1 MHIEIIHSLNS
12 VSFIQALRQVIACSG
27 NIRLLYSDNGTN
39 FVGCANELKK
49 AYKEM
54 DNEMVQSFTQSL
66 GGDLDGGM
74 WVASHMGGIWE
85 RQIRSAH
92 AILSSLL
99 SAH

>member
-27 NIRLLYSDNGTN
+27 NVRLLYSDNGTN

>member
-12 VSFIQALRQVIACSG
+12 VSFIQALRQVIACRG

>member
-12 VSFIQALRQVIACSG
+12 VSFLQALRQVIACRG
-27 NIRLLYSDNGTN
+27 NVRVLYSDNGTN

-54 DNEMVQSFTQSL
+54 DSEMVQSFTQSL

>member
-12 VSFIQALRQVIACSG
+12 VSFLQALRQVIACRG
-27 NIRLLYSDNGTN
+27 NVRVLYSDNGTN

>member
-12 VSFIQALRQVIACSG
+12 VSFLQALRQVIACRG
-27 NIRLLYSDNGTN
+27 NVRVLYSDNGTN

-49 AYKEM
+49 AYQEM

>member
-12 VSFIQALRQVIACSG
+12 VSFLQALRQVSACRG
-27 NIRLLYSDNGTN
+27 NVRVLYSDNGTN

>member
-12 VSFIQALRQVIACSG
+12 VSFLQALRQVIACRG
-27 NIRLLYSDNGTN
+27 NVRVLYSDNGTN

-74 WVASHMGGIWE
+74 WVASHMGSIWE